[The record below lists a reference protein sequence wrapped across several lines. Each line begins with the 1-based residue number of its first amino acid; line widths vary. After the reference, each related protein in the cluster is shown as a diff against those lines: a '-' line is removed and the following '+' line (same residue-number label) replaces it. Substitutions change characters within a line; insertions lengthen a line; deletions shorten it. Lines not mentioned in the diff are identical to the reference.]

1 MPEIN
6 YLEWIGYIGSVI
18 VAISLTMTSMVKLRW
33 LNFIGAL
40 IFTIYGVAIQAIP
53 VALVNGFITII
64 DVYYLYK
71 MYTTKDYF
79 KIMESN
85 NDATYLN
92 SFLSFYEAR
101 IKKHFPEF
109 STPIDN
115 DAIVLF
121 ILRNMAIA
129 GVFIA
134 HKENENTLMV
144 DLDYAI
150 PSYQDFK
157 TGRFLFIKN
166 SGRFTDK
173 GITQLKVKPST
184 KSQIKYYSK
193 MGFIP
198 SGEVYNKHL

>member
-18 VAISLTMTSMVKLRW
+18 VAISLTMTSMLKLRW

-40 IFTIYGVAIQAIP
+40 IFTIYGVAINAIP

-79 KIMESN
+79 KIMESE
-85 NDATYLN
+85 NDSSYLN
-92 SFLSFYEAR
+92 SFLDFYGPR
-101 IKKHFPEF
+101 IKKHFPDF
-109 STPIDN
+109 KTTIDKETT
-115 DAIVLF
+115 VLF

-134 HKENENTLMV
+134 HKENDNTFVV

-150 PSYQDFK
+150 PPYQDFK
-157 TGRFLFIKN
+157 TGRYLFIKN
-166 SGRFTDK
+166 SCLFTDR
-173 GITQLKVKPST
+173 GITQLQVKPNT
-184 KSQIKYYSK
+184 KSQVKYYSK
-193 MGFIP
+193 MGFVP
-198 SGEVYNKHL
+198 NGEFYSKYL